1 MYKVLRHTCFAFEF
15 FAINA
20 TSARLPHLKTLTW
33 QTVTLTD
40 SHYLAD
46 QATRLGGSTH
56 LSCARDQDKI
66 RNYTGRQVTS
76 PTWGILPPC
85 QQAITYH
92 TENST
97 THKLWLIKQMESFGY
112 SIFVT
117 QDTALSNCSRWRR
130 RQSGDILCLVLN
142 SCLIFRLLILQKV
155 KTSHKTLTSPSVTL
169 RKLST
174 AGLLILTLFNYY

>member
-1 MYKVLRHTCFAFEF
+1 MYKVLRHTCFDFEL

-66 RNYTGRQVTS
+66 RNYRGRRVTS
-76 PTWGILPPC
+76 PTWVSYLHVNRP
-85 QQAITYH
+85 
-92 TENST
+92 
-97 THKLWLIKQMESFGY
+97 
-112 SIFVT
+112 
-117 QDTALSNCSRWRR
+117 
-130 RQSGDILCLVLN
+130 
-142 SCLIFRLLILQKV
+142 LLTVPKIPQ
-155 KTSHKTLTSPSVTL
+155 
-169 RKLST
+169 R
-174 AGLLILTLFNYY
+174 INYD

>member
-1 MYKVLRHTCFAFEF
+1 MYKVLRHTCFAFEL

-40 SHYLAD
+40 SHYLTD

-66 RNYTGRQVTS
+66 RNYTGRQVIS

-85 QQAITYH
+85 KQALTYR
-92 TENST
+92 TENTT
-97 THKLWLIKQMESFGY
+97 THKLWLIKQMEPCGY
-112 SIFVT
+112 CPFRGCAGDWVKSILSRKIRLC
-117 QDTALSNCSRWRR
+117 QTALAV
-130 RQSGDILCLVLN
+130 DAV
-142 SCLIFRLLILQKV
+142 
-155 KTSHKTLTSPSVTL
+155 HPVTYFVCCWI
-169 RKLST
+169 RV
-174 AGLLILTLFNYY
+174 

>member
-66 RNYTGRQVTS
+66 RNYTGRRVTS

-85 QQAITYH
+85 KQALTYR
-92 TENST
+92 TENTT
-97 THKLWLIKQMESFGY
+97 THKL
-112 SIFVT
+112 
-117 QDTALSNCSRWRR
+117 
-130 RQSGDILCLVLN
+130 
-142 SCLIFRLLILQKV
+142 
-155 KTSHKTLTSPSVTL
+155 
-169 RKLST
+169 
-174 AGLLILTLFNYY
+174 

>member
-1 MYKVLRHTCFAFEF
+1 MYKVLRHTCFAFEL

-66 RNYTGRQVTS
+66 RNYTGRRVTS

-85 QQAITYH
+85 KQALTYR
-92 TENST
+92 TENIT
-97 THKLWLIKQMESFGY
+97 THKLRLIKQMEPCGY
-112 SIFVT
+112 SILSRKIRLC
-117 QDTALSNCSRWRR
+117 QTALAV
-130 RQSGDILCLVLN
+130 DAV
-142 SCLIFRLLILQKV
+142 
-155 KTSHKTLTSPSVTL
+155 HPVTYFVCCWI
-169 RKLST
+169 RV
-174 AGLLILTLFNYY
+174 